1 MTEKKTIIDVTEEK
15 RQELNIS
22 PEKVCFI
29 IVKAREF
36 DVKVPPV
43 EPEPGSN
50 PSDDKDVEVI
60 EDYADDATLEEL
72 RGAID
77 GLDDDEII
85 DLIALAWIGRGD
97 FTKADLEEARD
108 LADQRHRHHSSNY
121 LVGIPTL
128 GDYLEEGL
136 SALGYSCE
144 EYEVDR
150 L

>member
-1 MTEKKTIIDVTEEK
+1 MTDKKMVINVTENGGP
-15 RQELNIS
+15 ELTIS

-36 DVKVPPV
+36 DEKEPPS
-43 EPEPGSN
+43 EPNPASN
-50 PSDDKDVEVI
+50 PSDDKDVEVL
-60 EDYADDATLEEL
+60 EDYPDDSTLEEL

-77 GLDDDEII
+77 ELDDDEII

-97 FTKADLEEARD
+97 FTKDDWKEAHD
-108 LADQRHRHHSSNY
+108 LADQRHRQHSSNY

-136 SALGYSCE
+136 AALGYSCE
-144 EYEVDR
+144 EYEIER